1 MRRKKPVWRVVLLV
15 CILGLV
21 SANLLI
27 TMRLAL
33 KIDQIQQCSQK
44 RKSLPCEAIPIKF
57 AMEEPRCANRLFR
70 AMNVTNVHIL
80 PDGAL
85 NQLLNRT
92 SFHLRNLSE
101 ENK

>member
-27 TMRLAL
+27 TIRLAL

-57 AMEEPRCANRLFR
+57 VMEEPRCANKLLK
-70 AMNVTNVHIL
+70 AMNVTNVDIL
-80 PDGAL
+80 SHGAL
-85 NQLLNRT
+85 DSLLNRT
-92 SFHLRNLSE
+92 ALR
-101 ENK
+101 